1 MAKKGENKEIKVTTQ
16 KSSSTI
22 RQRIIRSFAVLA
34 VVMVVFTAVTLN
46 ELNKISRINAY
57 IDNTINPTKV
67 HLQALNEMVNRSS
80 IFLQVYMIFENN
92 NQKVE
97 GDYKQKRASIWKKEI
112 KQIYDTLAVYEQKW
126 QNLDMKLKY
135 LNLQTILQ
143 KLENSQILIEEV
155 IAKRSDDIYNLENIE
170 NLANH
175 QNDVLLTP
183 QTSSREDAFSKR
195 VLPLINQVH
204 NEVLELQSIQNREL
218 EMKHGQIAYLWNVFW
233 MLFVALGVVLFA
245 VMLYLIRDLSHK
257 ILRNI
262 YQLRDYVRMLRK
274 GELPKHM
281 KSLEDETSEI
291 VEELQLVTYHLQ
303 KTKDF
308 SLQIADGNL
317 ESKLDVFEEHSEMG
331 KAFNQMQEGLK
342 QIAIKDQERKW
353 VNEGLTKF
361 NSIVRESKQIQD
373 LADEVISNLVKYL
386 SANQGGIFV
395 LNDKDYEAPCMELTS
410 VYAFDRK
417 RFLKRQIY
425 LGQGLAGQS
434 WQEKD
439 AVYLQEVPSGYTL
452 VNSGLGSANP
462 RSILVIPMIVNE
474 DDVVGIIEL
483 ASFHLFK
490 DYEIEFVKKLAENIG
505 ASVTT
510 LKNNHEAQLLLN
522 EAQETAKKLKRKEE
536 ESALSLQELVTT
548 QEEMKKSQAELTGQ
562 MTAINTTLATAE
574 FDMQGTILNANNLF
588 LEMFGY
594 SIYDIKDS
602 HHSIFVD
609 PKEVEKSRYKKFWL
623 ELQEGLP
630 QTEEFKRIT
639 KDGREIWLNASYTPV
654 KDVKGRPYKV
664 IELAIDITEQKQ
676 LSMDFKGELEAI
688 NKTNAVVE
696 YDTEGYILNANNIF
710 LQLMG
715 YRLNEI
721 KGKHHSVLVDT
732 KDPATVQYMQDWKKL
747 ARGKSLTGEFQYINK
762 SGEKVWVRSSY
773 NPILD
778 LNGQP
783 YKIQNFA
790 QDINDVKTY
799 ETELKENA
807 SILQKQKTELE
818 QNQLALTGQITA
830 INTALATAEFDM
842 EGNILEV
849 NNIFLDALKYNV
861 YELKEHKDILLLEEG
876 AEDMAT
882 YKKFWSE
889 LRRGIPQIGEFK
901 RVAKDGKAV
910 WLNATFTPVK
920 DITGVP
926 YKVIQLATVI
936 TQQKVQNMDYE
947 GQMSAINKSNLVIE
961 FDMKGYILHANQRF
975 LDLMQYKLIELVN
988 KNHNI
993 FVDDFTKT
1001 SDDYK
1006 TLWEKLFN
1014 GEYVSGRFRRVKKD
1028 GTEIWFSGTYN
1039 PIFDLNGEPYKIV
1052 KFAQDITEVK
1062 YFEVKARQN
1071 TRKLKKRTDELLKA
1085 NKAIEEIRMRDQ
1097 TKIEEKKEEIAKLKA
1112 KIEELSK
1119 NDGHN

>member
-1 MAKKGENKEIKVTTQ
+1 MAKKGENKEITDITPKNT
-16 KSSSTI
+16 STI
-22 RQRIIRSFAVLA
+22 KRRIIKSFTILA
-34 VVMVVFTAVTLN
+34 VIMVVFTAITLN
-46 ELNKISRINAY
+46 ELNKISKINAY

-67 HLQALNEMVNRSS
+67 HLHSLNEMINRSS

-97 GDYKQKRASIWKKEI
+97 GDYKQKRANIWDKEI
-112 KQIYDTLAVYEQKW
+112 KQIYDTLAVYEQQW

-135 LNLQTILQ
+135 LNLQTTLK
-143 KLENSQILIEEV
+143 KLENSQLLIEEV
-155 IAKRSDDIYNLENIE
+155 IAKRSDDIYNSNDIKSLLND
-170 NLANH
+170 
-175 QNDVLLTP
+175 QNEVLLS
-183 QTSSREDAFSKR
+183 QQSNSREDAFSKR
-195 VLPLINQVH
+195 VLPLISQVH
-204 NEVLELQSIQNREL
+204 SEILELQGIQNREL
-218 EMKHGQIAYLWNVFW
+218 EVKHAQIDYFWSTFW
-233 MLFVALGVVLFA
+233 MLFVILGVVLFA
-245 VMLYLIRDLSHK
+245 ITLYLIRDLSQK

-262 YQLRDYVRMLRK
+262 YQLRDYVRQLRK
-274 GELPKHM
+274 GELPKYI
-281 KSLEDETSEI
+281 KSFDDETSDI
-291 VEELQLVTYHLQ
+291 VEELKLVTYHLQ

-308 SLQIADGNL
+308 SLQIAEGNL
-317 ESKLDVFEEHSEMG
+317 ESKVDAFEQRSEMG
-331 KAFNQMQEGLK
+331 EAFEQMQEGLK

-361 NSIVRESKQIQD
+361 NSIVRESKQIQS
-373 LADEVISNLVKYL
+373 LADDVISNLVKYL
-386 SANQGGIFV
+386 NANQGGIFV
-395 LNDKDYEAPCMELTS
+395 LNDKDYETPCMELTS

-452 VNSGLGSANP
+452 VNSGLGSADP

-510 LKNNHEAQLLLN
+510 LKNNQEAQLLLN
-522 EAQETAKKLKRKEE
+522 EAQETAQKLKKKEE
-536 ESALSLQELVTT
+536 ESASSLQELVTT

-594 SIYDIKDS
+594 SIYDIRDN

-609 PKEVEKSRYKKFWL
+609 PKEVDKPRYKKFWL

-664 IELAIDITEQKQ
+664 IELAVDITEQKK

-696 YDTEGYILNANNIF
+696 YDIEGYITHANNIF

-732 KDPATVQYMQDWKKL
+732 KDPVTVQYLQDWKTL
-747 ARGKSLTGEFQYINK
+747 TRGKSLSGEFQYINK
-762 SGEKVWVRSSY
+762 AGEKVWVRSSY

-783 YKIQNFA
+783 YKILNFA
-790 QDINDVKTY
+790 QDVNDVKTY
-799 ETELKENA
+799 EAELKENA
-807 SILQKQKTELE
+807 SVLQNQKTELE
-818 QNQLALTGQITA
+818 QNQLALTGQMTA

-842 EGNILEV
+842 DGKILEV

-861 YELKEHKDILLLEEG
+861 YELKDQKDTILLEDG
-876 AEDMAT
+876 AEDLAT

-889 LRRGIPQIGEFK
+889 LRRGIPQIGEFR
-901 RVAKDGKAV
+901 RVAKDGNSV

-975 LDLMQYKLIELVN
+975 LDLMQYKLVELVN

-1006 TLWEKLFN
+1006 TLWDKLFN
-1014 GEYVSGRFRRVKKD
+1014 GEYVSGRFRRIKKD

-1085 NKAIEEIRMRDQ
+1085 NQAIEENRMKDQ
-1097 TKIEEKKEEIAKLKA
+1097 ARIEEKEDEIAKLKA
-1112 KIEELSK
+1112 KIEELSR
-1119 NDGHN
+1119 NNGHN